1 MFSKLNQPPSL
12 FFIYLCIYLFM
23 YLCMYLLRHKTV
35 QTNDQVRRF
44 GVVMTP
50 SLRRVFLVMQIT
62 AFNAMWR
69 ET

>member
-1 MFSKLNQPPSL
+1 
-12 FFIYLCIYLFM
+12 
-23 YLCMYLLRHKTV
+23 MYLLRHKTI
-35 QTNDQVRRF
+35 QTNDKVRRF

-50 SLRRVFLVMQIT
+50 SSRRVFLVMQIT

>member
-12 FFIYLCIYLFM
+12 FCIYLFI
-23 YLCMYLLRHKTV
+23 YLFIYLLRHKTI
-35 QTNDQVRRF
+35 QTNDKVRRF

-50 SLRRVFLVMQIT
+50 SSRRVFLVMQIT

>member
-1 MFSKLNQPPSL
+1 
-12 FFIYLCIYLFM
+12 M